1 MQKDSRFSKQILNV
15 RDIDIACPLILY
27 MALHQTLASG
37 SNSTKRRRFLAAC
50 GVGLLGS
57 TAGCTTIV
65 DRLADL
71 ALGDVNL
78 FNETENVLTGT
89 VTITGPGDETVLSE
103 SFELPPESDDD
114 DTDENND
121 EDGVT
126 AYEDV
131 WTEPGTYEAS
141 VELDGDSEV
150 QREST
155 ASESIS
161 IDDTSEE
168 MLAIAFGM
176 EEADDAIGFI
186 VGESLSDFAQA

>member
-1 MQKDSRFSKQILNV
+1 
-15 RDIDIACPLILY
+15 
-27 MALHQTLASG
+27 MALHRTRSQCSD
-37 SNSTKRRRFLAAC
+37 STNRRRFLAAC
-50 GVGLLGS
+50 GVGLFGG
-57 TAGCTTIV
+57 TAGCTAIV
-65 DRLADL
+65 DSLADL

-78 FNETENVLTGT
+78 FNETESVLTGT
-89 VTITGPGDETVLSE
+89 VTITDPGDETVLSE
-103 SFELPPESDDD
+103 SFELPPASDDE
-114 DTDENND
+114 DTDEEDD

-131 WTEPGTYEAS
+131 WTESGTYEAS
-141 VELDGDSEV
+141 VELDGESEV
-150 QREST
+150 QGEAT

>member
-1 MQKDSRFSKQILNV
+1 VDS
-15 RDIDIACPLILY
+15 
-27 MALHQTLASG
+27 
-37 SNSTKRRRFLAAC
+37 
-50 GVGLLGS
+50 
-57 TAGCTTIV
+57 
-65 DRLADL
+65 LADL

-78 FNETENVLTGT
+78 FNETEDVLTGT
-89 VTITGPGDETVLSE
+89 VTITDLGDETVLSE
-103 SFELPPESDDD
+103 SFELPPGSDDD

-121 EDGVT
+121 EDGVA

-155 ASESIS
+155 GSESIS
-161 IDDTSEE
+161 IEDTSEE

-176 EEADDAIGFI
+176 EEVDDEIGFI
-186 VGESLSDFAQA
+186 IGESLSDFAQA